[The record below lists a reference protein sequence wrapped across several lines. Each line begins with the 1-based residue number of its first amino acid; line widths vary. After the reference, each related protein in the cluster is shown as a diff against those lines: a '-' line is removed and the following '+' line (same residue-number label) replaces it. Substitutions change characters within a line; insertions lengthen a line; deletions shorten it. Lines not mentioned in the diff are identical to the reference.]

1 MKKVLI
7 TSDSTTDL
15 TKELIERYNIKINPL
30 GITLGGDKVYT
41 DGVDIDPDFIYAHYE
56 KTGIL
61 PKTSATNYAECCDF
75 FQKYVDEG
83 YAIVH
88 FTLSAEMSS
97 TYQNSCLAA
106 EEFEDVYVVDTA
118 NVSNGGGILVVKAC
132 EMMEA
137 GLSAEEIFNKVKA
150 LVPYVDTSFVIDS
163 LEFLHKGGRC
173 SSLAAFG
180 ANVLGL
186 KPCIVLR
193 DGVMTVGKK
202 YRGKFNVVLKKYI
215 KDMLGDGSDI
225 EMDHIFLVNAGCDP
239 EIVDACETLVRELIP
254 VKELH
259 RTRAGCTISS
269 HCGRDTVGLMF
280 LRNHE
285 VHL

>member
-15 TKELIERYNIKINPL
+15 SPDLIERFNVKINPL
-30 GITLGGDKVYT
+30 GITLGDGRIYT

-61 PKTSATNYAECCDF
+61 PKTSATNIAECIDF
-75 FQKYVDEG
+75 FQKYVEEG

-88 FTLSAEMSS
+88 FTLSSSMSS
-97 TYQNSCLAA
+97 TYQNACLAA
-106 EEFEDVYVVDTA
+106 AEFEDVYVVDSC
-118 NVSNGGGILVVKAC
+118 NLSNGGGLLVVKAG
-132 EMMEA
+132 EMMQA
-137 GLSAEEIFNKVKA
+137 GASAEEIYHAAKGWI
-150 LVPYVDTSFVIDS
+150 PYVDASFIIDS

-173 SSLAAFG
+173 SSIAAFG

-186 KPCIVLR
+186 KPSIVVR
-193 DGVMTVGKK
+193 DGAMTVGKK
-202 YRGKFNVVLKKYI
+202 YRGKFNVVVKKYI

-225 EMDHIFLVNAGCDP
+225 DMSHVFLINAGCDP
-239 EIVDACETLVRELIP
+239 EIVETCEAVIRETIP

-259 RTRAGCTISS
+259 KTKAGCTISS
-269 HCGRDTVGLMF
+269 HCGKDTVGVMF
-280 LRNHE
+280 MRTRE
-285 VHL
+285 VH

>member
-15 TKELIERYNIKINPL
+15 TPELIERFNVKINPL
-30 GITLGGDKVYT
+30 GITLGDDKVYT
-41 DGVDIDPDFIYAHYE
+41 DGVDIDPEFIYAHYE

-61 PKTSATNYAECCDF
+61 PKTSATNLAECIDF

-88 FTLSAEMSS
+88 FTLSSSMSS

-106 EEFEDVYVVDTA
+106 SEFEDVYVVDTG
-118 NVSNGGGILVVKAC
+118 NISNGGGILVVKAG
-132 EMMEA
+132 EMMQA
-137 GLSAEEIFNKVKA
+137 GASAEEIYNTVKG
-150 LVPYVDTSFVIDS
+150 LVPYVDASFVIDS
-163 LEFLHKGGRC
+163 LEFLVKGGRC
-173 SSLAAFG
+173 SALAAFG

-186 KPCIVLR
+186 KPCIIVR
-193 DGVMTVGKK
+193 DGAMTVGKK

-215 KDMLGDGSDI
+215 KETIGDGSDI
-225 EMDHIFLVNAGCDP
+225 DLDHIFLVSAGTNP
-239 EIVDACETLVRELIP
+239 EYVDACEEIIRELVP
-254 VKELH
+254 AKELH
-259 RTRAGCTISS
+259 RTMAGATIAS

-280 LRNHE
+280 LRKQE
-285 VHL
+285 VH

>member
-15 TKELIERYNIKINPL
+15 TQELIDRFNIKINPL
-30 GITLGGDKVYT
+30 GITLGDDKIYT
-41 DGVDIDPDFIYAHYE
+41 DGVDIDPEFIYAHYE

-61 PKTSATNYAECCDF
+61 PKTSATNIAECYDF
-75 FQKYVDEG
+75 FKKYTDEG

-88 FTLSAEMSS
+88 YTLSSSMSS

-118 NVSNGGGILVVKAC
+118 NVSNGGGILVVKAG
-132 EMMEA
+132 EMMEKGA
-137 GLSAEEIFNKVKA
+137 SALEIYNYTTS
-150 LVPYVDTSFVIDS
+150 LVPYVDTTFVIDS

-186 KPCIVLR
+186 KPCIILR
-193 DGVMTVGKK
+193 DGTMTVGKK

-215 KDMLGDGSDI
+215 NDILVDGSDI
-225 EMDHIFLVNAGCDP
+225 DMDHIFLVNAGCDP
-239 EIVDACETLVRELIP
+239 KIVDACEAQIRELIP
-254 VKELH
+254 VKNLH
-259 RTRAGCTISS
+259 RTMTGCTIAS
-269 HCGRDTVGLMF
+269 HCGRNTVGVIF

-285 VHL
+285 VHM